1 MGIFSFLHRKNE
13 SKNEVD
19 ISESEMKT
27 HHTVKDEQRKG
38 IADAQGLYPADLILL
53 SLAHCYR
60 VTEKEYPRPGRSG
73 CHVLSS
79 GILVRF

>member
-27 HHTVKDEQRKG
+27 HHTVKDEQRNCRR
-38 IADAQGLYPADLILL
+38 ARA
-53 SLAHCYR
+53 
-60 VTEKEYPRPGRSG
+60 
-73 CHVLSS
+73 LSS
-79 GILVRF
+79 RFDFT